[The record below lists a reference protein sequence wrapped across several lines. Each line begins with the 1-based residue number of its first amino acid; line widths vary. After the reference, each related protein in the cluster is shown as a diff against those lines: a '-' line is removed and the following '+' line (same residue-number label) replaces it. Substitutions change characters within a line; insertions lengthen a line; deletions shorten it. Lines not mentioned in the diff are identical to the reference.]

1 MELGAIIYT
10 DIHMCIRCCPAK
22 HAQAQMKIT
31 IDTTYEE
38 KKTIFSTIIEIIQSI
53 PFGSV
58 ATYGQI
64 AHMAG
69 TRDAR
74 LVGYALASNHPHG
87 DPIPWH
93 RVVSKDGKISLK
105 DKPKYLTQKKLLL
118 SEGIIFGE
126 DEAIDLK
133 KKGWLTSDRKDRP

>member
-1 MELGAIIYT
+1 
-10 DIHMCIRCCPAK
+10 
-22 HAQAQMKIT
+22 MKIN

-38 KKTIFSTIIEIIQSI
+38 KKTIISTILEIIQSI

-74 LVGYALASNHPHG
+74 LVGYALASKHPHG
-87 DPIPWH
+87 NPIPWH

-133 KKGWLTSDRKDRP
+133 KKRWLPSDKEDRP

>member
-1 MELGAIIYT
+1 
-10 DIHMCIRCCPAK
+10 MCIRCCPGK
-22 HAQAQMKIT
+22 QSQAQMKIN

-74 LVGYALASNHPHG
+74 LVGYALASNHPHSN
-87 DPIPWH
+87 PIPWH
-93 RVVSKDGKISLK
+93 RVVSKDGKIR
-105 DKPKYLTQKKLLL
+105 
-118 SEGIIFGE
+118 G
-126 DEAIDLK
+126 DEA
-133 KKGWLTSDRKDRP
+133 LTLATQDHPANIGQGP